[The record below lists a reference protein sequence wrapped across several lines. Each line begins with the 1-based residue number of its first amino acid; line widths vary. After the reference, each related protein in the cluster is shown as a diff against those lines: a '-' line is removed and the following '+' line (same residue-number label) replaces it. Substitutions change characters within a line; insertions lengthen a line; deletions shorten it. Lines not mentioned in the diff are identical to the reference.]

1 MTFLDEF
8 ERFGFAVIPR
18 DHLGTLEELR
28 SSIFAVA
35 RRVFDL
41 PDVDPAQGLNQLHA
55 SSLTGAELNDR
66 RMRLIGEVNTAV
78 DGAEL
83 VFRAFESS
91 LGQLLGP
98 DILAQRTTNL
108 VIQQPG
114 DPNPSELHRDAPAN
128 SPYEVVVWVPLVD
141 CYGSK
146 SMYLLP
152 REQTRVALARLT
164 ERPDDW
170 EGFHEYCLSLA
181 RGVDVPFGHAL
192 IFWSGLLHG
201 SHVNR
206 EPETRFSLNVRYK
219 SLFAPSGLKE
229 PFEFFRI
236 LRTSPLTHLGLTFQ
250 RDEMLP

>member
-1 MTFLDEF
+1 MGPIEDF
-8 ERFGFAVIPR
+8 ERNGFAVVPS
-18 DHLGTLEELR
+18 DSLETLQELR
-28 SSIFAVA
+28 RSVYAIAKRNFTVSET
-35 RRVFDL
+35 
-41 PDVDPAQGLNQLHA
+41 DPARGLNLLHEA
-55 SSLTGAELNDR
+55 AATGAELNER
-66 RMRLIGEVNTAV
+66 RLRLIREVNETANC
-78 DGAEL
+78 AEH
-83 VFRAFESS
+83 VFHAFESS
-91 LGQLLGP
+91 LHQLLGP

-152 REQTRVALARLT
+152 REATSAALARLS

-170 EGFHEYCLSLA
+170 EGFHAFCLSLA
-181 RGVDVPFGHAL
+181 CGVDVPFGKAL
-192 IFWSGLLHG
+192 LFWSGLLHG

-206 EPETRFSLNVRYK
+206 ESETRFSLNVRYK

-236 LRTSPLTHLGLTFQ
+236 LRTSPLTRLGLAFQ
-250 RDEMLP
+250 REQALR